1 MTAAPERARA
11 LRALHRPGSPLLVP
25 NAWDAESARLVVRA
39 GFPVV
44 ATTSSGVAASLGF
57 ADRQGT
63 PADEMF
69 DAVRRIAS
77 AVPVPVTADVEGGYR
92 LDPQTLADRLLAT
105 GAVGLNLEDSD
116 HDHPGTLVDSAAQ
129 ADRIARVK
137 RAAAA
142 AGTDVV
148 LNARVDVFL
157 RPGSLDEQVAETVR
171 RARAYLDAGADCVF
185 PILVTDEGAIA
196 RLVGEIPGP
205 VNIML
210 TAATPPPGRLAELG
224 VARISLGGGLHRSAM
239 SAAQAALDRLRSGSR
254 P

>member
-1 MTAAPERARA
+1 MV
-11 LRALHRPGSPLLVP
+11 G
-25 NAWDAESARLVVRA
+25 A

-92 LDPQTLADRLLAT
+92 LGPETLAGRLLGT

-116 HDHPGTLVDSAAQ
+116 HDHPGTLLDPAAQ
-129 ADRIARVK
+129 AERIAGVK
-137 RAAAA
+137 RAARE

-157 RPGSLDEQVAETVR
+157 RPGSLDEQVAETLR
-171 RARAYLDAGADCVF
+171 RAQTYLDAGADCVF
-185 PILVTDEGAIA
+185 PILAADESVIA
-196 RLVGEIPGP
+196 RLVGEIAGP
-205 VNIML
+205 VNIMF
-210 TAATPPPGRLAELG
+210 TAGTPQPGRLAELG
-224 VARISLGGGLHRSAM
+224 VVRVSLGGGLRRLAM
-239 SAAQAALDRLRSGSR
+239 SAANAALDRLRSGSA